1 MTCHKIKK
9 EYSMMTSPKHHDPSW
24 RLKVILAFAAVYIIW
39 GSTYLAIRVGV
50 QQLPPAFF
58 AGMRFVAA
66 GALLA
71 LYARLSGQKFPAS
84 WREWCTIAI
93 TALFMLVGAN
103 GLVVWGEQ
111 WVPSNQA
118 ALIVATTALWLAGF
132 GALGPD
138 GHRLAPRTVLGLA
151 VGFFGVAVLLLPE
164 HGFVFEH
171 LWAQLAVLAA
181 CPAWAA
187 GSMVAKRARLRTP
200 PLMVAAMQSLVA
212 GIVFSGIG
220 LAAGETMRWSWSPAA
235 IAALAYLIVFGSC
248 IAYAAYVWLLHE
260 VSPSA
265 LGTYAYINPLV
276 AVVLGWLMLQ
286 ETLSATQLAGMVV
299 ILLGVILVSLT
310 RPKAVTVPNQ
320 RT

>member
-1 MTCHKIKK
+1 MTIDTK
-9 EYSMMTSPKHHDPSW
+9 SHDSSW
-24 RLKVILAFAAVYIIW
+24 RWKVILAFAAVYVIW

-66 GALLA
+66 GVLLA
-71 LYARLSGQKFPAS
+71 LYARARGQKFPAHF
-84 WREWCTIAI
+84 REWRTIAI

-132 GALGPD
+132 GALGPH
-138 GHRLAPRTVLGLA
+138 GQQLSRRTMLGLA
-151 VGFFGVAVLLLPE
+151 VGFFGVAVLLMPE

-187 GSMVAKRARLRTP
+187 GSMVAKRARLHTP
-200 PLMVAAMQSLVA
+200 PLMVAAMQSLIA
-212 GIVFSGIG
+212 GFVFSGIG
-220 LAAGETMRWSWSPAA
+220 LAAGETLSWSWSPQAM
-235 IAALAYLIVFGSC
+235 AALAYLIVFGSC

-260 VSPSA
+260 VSPSL

-276 AVVLGWLMLQ
+276 AVVLGWLVLQ

-299 ILLGVILVSLT
+299 ILLGVIVVSMT
-310 RPKAVTVPNQ
+310 RPKAVTTPNQ